1 MNRKADIKLAAAM
14 LGRIGGKAGTG
25 AAKARTSEQARAAV
39 MNRWQSKYVSY
50 ETANGNRAT
59 RLTPFGREVA
69 KEELLQLL
77 ESNGPCRTSEL
88 QGTKRFHGEHTLS
101 LATIRTLLN
110 ELEEAGQVRSRL
122 GGHGMRTYHVWER
135 L

>member
-50 ETANGNRAT
+50 ETANGNVAT
-59 RLTPFGREVA
+59 RLTPFGRAAA

-88 QGTKRFHGEHTLS
+88 RAIAAPGHTSPPPQLG
-101 LATIRTLLN
+101 N
-110 ELEEAGQVRSRL
+110 EVF
-122 GGHGMRTYHVWER
+122 
-135 L
+135 